1 MKFKIHFLVMTFL
14 GFNLFSQSK
23 INKDRNSIL
32 KMCGCFEVEFKF
44 KETFQHIDDENYKPS
59 KDYRSYALEFALPII
74 NEKKKISIQHLL
86 VVGYGKEKMIV
97 KHWRQ
102 DWIYQNRDLYD
113 YSTNNRW
120 KYLNLP
126 KIDVKGQWTQKV
138 YQVDDSPRYEGTG
151 TWLHVDGKSYW
162 ENVSNAPLPRRERT
176 KRKDYNLMIRN
187 NRHQITDH
195 GWVHIQDNKKILKN
209 DNETIL
215 LAEEKG
221 INTYKKVSNKK
232 CSLAESWW
240 NENKDKWTSV
250 RNTWE
255 KIYDKKKNLQLN
267 EKVDGM
273 RLYEYLLFTTDYE
286 TKENHQSL
294 INKFILD

>member
-59 KDYRSYALEFALPII
+59 KDYRSYALELALPII

-126 KIDVKGQWTQKV
+126 KIDVKGQWSQKV
-138 YQVDDSPRYEGTG
+138 YQVDDSP
-151 TWLHVDGKSYW
+151 
-162 ENVSNAPLPRRERT
+162 
-176 KRKDYNLMIRN
+176 
-187 NRHQITDH
+187 
-195 GWVHIQDNKKILKN
+195 
-209 DNETIL
+209 
-215 LAEEKG
+215 
-221 INTYKKVSNKK
+221 
-232 CSLAESWW
+232 
-240 NENKDKWTSV
+240 
-250 RNTWE
+250 
-255 KIYDKKKNLQLN
+255 
-267 EKVDGM
+267 
-273 RLYEYLLFTTDYE
+273 
-286 TKENHQSL
+286 
-294 INKFILD
+294 

>member
-1 MKFKIHFLVMTFL
+1 MNFKIHFLVMTFL
-14 GFNLFSQSK
+14 VFNLFSQSK

-32 KMCGCFEVEFKF
+32 KMCVALRLSL

-126 KIDVKGQWTQKV
+126 KIDVAISKG
-138 YQVDDSPRYEGTG
+138 
-151 TWLHVDGKSYW
+151 
-162 ENVSNAPLPRRERT
+162 
-176 KRKDYNLMIRN
+176 
-187 NRHQITDH
+187 
-195 GWVHIQDNKKILKN
+195 
-209 DNETIL
+209 
-215 LAEEKG
+215 
-221 INTYKKVSNKK
+221 
-232 CSLAESWW
+232 
-240 NENKDKWTSV
+240 
-250 RNTWE
+250 
-255 KIYDKKKNLQLN
+255 
-267 EKVDGM
+267 
-273 RLYEYLLFTTDYE
+273 LF
-286 TKENHQSL
+286 
-294 INKFILD
+294 I